1 MIAKILNP
9 VTATIVAVFIGIAV
23 GLAWYQVKARPILS
37 AIAPRPAAGAAAEAA
52 QKEKGWDFW
61 TIEVENLSGEL
72 KGEKERLRAE
82 AEQLDLK
89 AQRLASEEQELKKVR
104 MNLESMRKEI
114 NDRVVEISADESKNL
129 RTLSQ
134 MYSNLT
140 PKAAVA
146 IIQEMDDTTAIKILS
161 LMKPDIVG
169 PIFETMA
176 QNGQT
181 DARRAAALSDRL
193 RLLKSP

>member
-1 MIAKILNP
+1 MMAKILNP
-9 VTATIVAVFIGIAV
+9 MSATIVAVFLGVAV
-23 GLAWYQVKARPILS
+23 GLAWYQVKARPML
-37 AIAPRPAAGAAAEAA
+37 ATTAPRPVAARAVE
-52 QKEKGWDFW
+52 KEKGWDFW
-61 TIEVENLSGEL
+61 TIEVDNLSSEL

-104 MNLESMRKEI
+104 ANLDSMRKEI

-134 MYSNLT
+134 MYTNLT

-146 IIQEMDDTTAIKILS
+146 IIQEMDDTMAIKILS

-169 PIFETMA
+169 PIFEAMA